1 VTIDLPTVT
10 LAATTTTTRPA
21 DLSPAPFIVIGLI
34 ASAIGA
40 TLLFDLGG
48 AATALIRNTQTGSPR
63 AQTPAFGVF
72 FRVLTRVMGTVA
84 LLLGA
89 VSTVAGLAMAFK

>member
-1 VTIDLPTVT
+1 MTTDLPTVT
-10 LAATTTTTRPA
+10 LAATTTTKPA
-21 DLSPAPFIVIGLI
+21 NASPASFIVIGII
-34 ASAIGA
+34 AAVIGV

-48 AATALIRNTQTGSPR
+48 AATALIRNTQAGSPR